1 MVQLGICYVPIG
13 DFSADE
19 LDFEETEVLS
29 VNKSC
34 PLPQDQSP
42 PPPIVDFHDETCLE
56 ERAQQSK
63 YLDMHLKIYVLSF
76 LLLRRG
82 GFTRIFLY

>member
-1 MVQLGICYVPIG
+1 MVQLGIWYVPVG

-29 VNKSC
+29 VNESC

-56 ERAQQSK
+56 EHAQQSE
-63 YLDMHLKIYVLSF
+63 YLDMHLKNLCTVFSIIKERRIY
-76 LLLRRG
+76 
-82 GFTRIFLY
+82 